1 MDAAVAE
8 AKLQK
13 RAKRELTAQ
22 RLASA
27 RDRAARCRPAPAP
40 VCAALHAFTR
50 PATPRALA

>member
-50 PATPRALA
+50 PATPRARA